1 MTLPNCTKCMRGFS
15 IAKQHY
21 DVTLSQIFGSL
32 TLFLVL
38 GVSTWWLLLGQ
49 DRWIQQKKLKIQRN
63 SSSNSNSKSRKQPRR
78 SSLSKGRK
86 HSNNKMMRS
95 PTQQQQQQQQ
105 PPKVIRIKEDNDDCG
120 FSSSDSSAPLDSE
133 HETTTVDTSFDESIC
148 TTDRSL
154 EPAKSTTTNKK
165 SGATISSDKDNHQ
178 ATKKKKKKACI
189 GFDNPSKDSIKDE
202 IHPSFQDQ
210 QQEQTQLSEKP
221 LYFSI
226 LNTAAM
232 TGDDALI
239 VCRQLEQLTCVHRAT
254 INLVTS
260 KLTVRFFTQ
269 DNTAS
274 DQISK
279 VLEKLHIQVKPV
291 SGEETRR
298 VSFNVV
304 GPIQPPARKVVASS
318 TFGPIQPSRPVAP
331 PPGFASVQWSPFA

>member
-1 MTLPNCTKCMRGFS
+1 MRGFS

-21 DVTLSQIFGSL
+21 DVTLSQIIGSL

-63 SSSNSNSKSRKQPRR
+63 NSNSNSRKQARR
-78 SSLSKGRK
+78 NSLSKGRK

-95 PTQQQQQQQQ
+95 PTQQQQQ

-120 FSSSDSSAPLDSE
+120 FSSSDSSAAPLDSE

-148 TTDRSL
+148 TTDHSL
-154 EPAKSTTTNKK
+154 EPAKSTTNEKT
-165 SGATISSDKDNHQ
+165 GATIPSDKDNHQ
-178 ATKKKKKKACI
+178 AIKKKKKKACI
-189 GFDNPSKDSIKDE
+189 GFDNPSKDSIKDD
-202 IHPSFQDQ
+202 INPSCQDQ
-210 QQEQTQLSEKP
+210 QHEQTQRLQKP

-239 VCRQLEQLTCVHRAT
+239 VCRQLEQLSCVHRAT

-260 KLTVRFFTQ
+260 KLTVRVLTQ

-274 DQISK
+274 NQISM
-279 VLEKLHIQVKPV
+279 VLEKLHIQVKSV
-291 SGEETRR
+291 SGGEETRR

-318 TFGPIQPSRPVAP
+318 TIGPIQPPRSVAA
-331 PPGFASVQWSPFA
+331 PPGFDSAQWSPFA